1 MARHTASV
9 CKLCRREK
17 MKLFLKGARCESAR
31 CAMESR
37 AYPPGD
43 HSWRRTK
50 VSEYGM
56 QLREKQKAKRFYGVL
71 ERQFAR
77 CFERAAAQKGNTGEA
92 LLVMLESRM
101 DNVVFRSGL
110 ALSRAHARQMIAH
123 GLFRR
128 NGRRTD
134 IPSCLV
140 KLGDSIAVK
149 PTDRHINLVKGV
161 MEQTRSRERTEW
173 LEVSTEPPTIKVL
186 RMPTR
191 EDVSVPVQ
199 EQLIV
204 EFQSK

>member
-1 MARHTASV
+1 MARQTGSV
-9 CKLCRREK
+9 CKLCRRER
-17 MKLFLKGARCESAR
+17 MKLFLKGSRCESAR
-31 CAMESR
+31 CAMENR
-37 AYPPGD
+37 GYPPGD
-43 HSWRRTK
+43 HSWRRAK

-71 ERQFAR
+71 ERQFSR
-77 CFERAAAQKGNTGEA
+77 YFKKAASQEGNTGEN
-92 LLVMLESRM
+92 LLVMLESRL
-101 DNVVFRSGL
+101 DNVVFRSGF
-110 ALSRAHARQMIAH
+110 ALSRAHGRQMIAH
-123 GLFRR
+123 GLFQR
-128 NGRRTD
+128 NGRKTD

-140 KLGDSIAVK
+140 TLGDAISVK
-149 PTDRHINLVKGV
+149 STDRHISLLKGV

-173 LEVSTEPPTIKVL
+173 LEISTEPPTIKVL

>member
-1 MARHTASV
+1 MARHTGSV
-9 CKLCRREK
+9 CKLCRRER
-17 MKLFLKGARCESAR
+17 MKLFLKGSRCESAR

-43 HSWRRTK
+43 HSWRRAK
-50 VSEYGM
+50 ISEYGM

-71 ERQFAR
+71 ETQFAK
-77 CFERAAAQKGNTGEA
+77 CFEKAAAQKGNTGEN
-92 LLVMLESRM
+92 LLVMLESRL
-101 DNVVFRSGL
+101 DNVVFRSGF

-128 NGRRTD
+128 NGRKTD

-140 KLGDSIAVK
+140 ELGDAITVK
-149 PTDRHINLVKGV
+149 PTDRHIDLVKVV
-161 MEQTRSRERTEW
+161 MEQTKSRERAEW
-173 LEVSTEPPTIKVL
+173 LEVSADPPTIKVL